1 MRLELVN
8 LDCSHCASLIE
19 EEINKLDNI
28 NQANLNFINKSLN
41 LELASGANEK
51 KVLEEINNIIKK
63 IEPDVY
69 IKQEDKV
76 LKFELVNLD
85 CSHCASLIE
94 EELNNQDSINQANLN
109 FINKSL
115 SLELASGANEKKVLE
130 EVTNIIKKIEPD
142 VYIKQ
147 ENKSLGKND
156 DKKENKDLARIIAG
170 GTIFLISLIL
180 KFDLGFL
187 IAYIILGYDIIYKS
201 LRNILKGKIFD
212 ENFLMALATVGAIII
227 KQYSEAVAIM
237 FLYQLG
243 EYFQRRAVGKSRN
256 AIKEL
261 LNLKP
266 EYATLEDGSVVYPEN
281 IEKGEIIVVKTGE
294 KIALDGEIIS
304 GDAFLDMSA
313 LIGESVPRKVS
324 KGDLVL
330 SGSINTNGVLKIK
343 TTTEYKNSTVAKI
356 LDLVENS
363 SMQKSKTENFISKFA
378 KVYTPVVVFIAL
390 FLAICMPIL
399 MGHNFSFWLQKSLVF
414 LVSSCPCALVISVPL
429 SFFSG
434 LGYASKKGILI
445 KGSTYIQ
452 NLSNIDAII
461 FDKTGTLTKGVFEV
475 NYIDVE
481 EDKKEQVLN
490 YLYNIEKY
498 SIHPIAKSIVKY
510 CSDNYNPY
518 DLEVEDFKEISG
530 LGISAKIGDDKIF
543 VGNEKLMLNN
553 DIQIRNTDKNGSVVH
568 IAKNKKYLGYLV
580 VSDVIKENAK
590 ALINKLDTKTVML
603 SGDKKEN
610 AIFVANKIGIDKVYW
625 ELLPQDKVEK
635 FKEIKNEYNTVCFVG
650 DGINDAPILSI
661 ADVGISMGS
670 IGSDIAI
677 EASDVVLMNDDLDKI
692 YEAIRISKKTM
703 FTVRFNVIM
712 ALSIKFAVLIWAIF
726 GNAPIWVAVFADVG
740 VSLIAILNA
749 MKKK

>member
-510 CSDNYNPY
+510 CSDNYKPY

-530 LGISAKIGDDKIF
+530 LGITAKIGDDKIF

-553 DIQIRNTDKNGSVVH
+553 DIQIKNTDKNGSVVY

-635 FKEIKNEYNTVCFVG
+635 FKEIKNKYNTVCFVG

-677 EASDVVLMNDDLDKI
+677 EASDVVIMNDDLDKI